1 MTPTTLIKPVQD
13 GVKWLSDTVDQVV
26 DETIQLC
33 RIPAPTFDEAERAAY
48 VARRMS
54 RIGLAEVR
62 TDTIQNV
69 TGVLRG
75 DHDGPT
81 TLVVAHIDT
90 VFPRSTPLDVRQT
103 AKRLYGP
110 SIGDNSAAVAGMLQ
124 VATAMQRIASLLP
137 GRIVFAASVGEEGL
151 GNLCGIRA
159 LMETWQGRV
168 NTVIAVE
175 GHGVDEI
182 HNTGLGSTRL
192 EIRLQGPGG
201 HSWSAFG
208 TPSAIHALG
217 LVIHKI
223 TKVNTPQH
231 PKTTYNIGMIEGGE
245 SINTIAPLATM
256 WLDLRSVDTAALQR
270 LEKQVEQILHTV
282 RQQTGIQISSRV
294 VGKRPAAG
302 LPANHPLCRRIMAI
316 RRQLGLRPAIFSA
329 ASTDANL
336 PLSQHIPA
344 VCLGI
349 TRGAQAHTIKEYI
362 DVAPITNG
370 LQQLFLTIF
379 HSLSDAT
386 CDKWNLHHAETV

>member
-182 HNTGLGSTRL
+182 HNTGLGRV
-192 EIRLQGPGG
+192 G
-201 HSWSAFG
+201 
-208 TPSAIHALG
+208 
-217 LVIHKI
+217 V
-223 TKVNTPQH
+223 
-231 PKTTYNIGMIEGGE
+231 
-245 SINTIAPLATM
+245 PLAPRAPFMHLASLFT
-256 WLDLRSVDTAALQR
+256 RSPRST
-270 LEKQVEQILHTV
+270 
-282 RQQTGIQISSRV
+282 
-294 VGKRPAAG
+294 
-302 LPANHPLCRRIMAI
+302 LPN
-316 RRQLGLRPAIFSA
+316 
-329 ASTDANL
+329 
-336 PLSQHIPA
+336 
-344 VCLGI
+344 
-349 TRGAQAHTIKEYI
+349 TRK
-362 DVAPITNG
+362 P
-370 LQQLFLTIF
+370 LTI
-379 HSLSDAT
+379 SA
-386 CDKWNLHHAETV
+386 